1 MRDPPKPFGSVS
13 CTFYSYSVPTKKEKQ
28 PLSVTHP
35 ELAKEADGWDPET
48 VSSGSGKK
56 LSWKC
61 SKKHSWDASVTNR
74 ALLGSG
80 CPYCTRKIVIKGEN
94 DLASEHPELIDEC
107 DGWDPSEFFSGS
119 NLKMP
124 WVCKLGHRWEAKIVE
139 RALRNSK
146 CPFCRN
152 TKTLAG
158 FNDLAT
164 LCPDLA
170 TEAHSDPGPNRGS
183 LLNSNAVTIVNT
195 SKQRR
200 RRYLRE
206 ASFLRLE
213 DMYKQRSY
221 PRLLGDA
228 LTGYICQQN
237 LNSRIRKR
245 PLRFEASLSFG
256 CLP

>member
-124 WVCKLGHRWEAKIVE
+124 WVNI
-139 RALRNSK
+139 S
-146 CPFCRN
+146 
-152 TKTLAG
+152 
-158 FNDLAT
+158 
-164 LCPDLA
+164 
-170 TEAHSDPGPNRGS
+170 
-183 LLNSNAVTIVNT
+183 I
-195 SKQRR
+195 
-200 RRYLRE
+200 
-206 ASFLRLE
+206 SFLRDYLNE
-213 DMYKQRSY
+213 LPSAPILK
-221 PRLLGDA
+221 LLLLLKPTIG
-228 LTGYICQQN
+228 IQ
-237 LNSRIRKR
+237 KK
-245 PLRFEASLSFG
+245 
-256 CLP
+256 